1 MSSTAIAYLLWC
13 KRIATCASFLRI
25 RNATRNMLNMSLSR
39 LLMRV
44 ACDAVT
50 LLDHV
55 KLQCHASQ
63 SYARLR
69 RERAG
74 LQSCKNCD
82 YSRTLRRL
90 DIFNVTKL

>member
-1 MSSTAIAYLLWC
+1 MRVRKAAHALREVQGPCWFKL
-13 KRIATCASFLRI
+13 TCASFLRI

-50 LLDHV
+50 PLDHV

-74 LQSCKNCD
+74 LQE
-82 YSRTLRRL
+82 LRL
-90 DIFNVTKL
+90 